1 MRHDVL
7 SFIGKTELKTLDKAA
22 IHSVIRRITER
33 GRMVLANRVLQYISK
48 MLKWAVG
55 DGYIDR
61 NPAADIPKAAKERP
75 RERVLS
81 LDEVR

>member
-7 SFIGKTELKTLDKAA
+7 PFIGKAELKSLDKAA
-22 IHSVIRRITER
+22 IRSVIRRITER

-55 DGYIDR
+55 VGYIER
-61 NPAADIPKAAKERP
+61 NPAAVPRAKERP
-75 RERVLS
+75 RERV
-81 LDEVR
+81 